1 MTTESVM
8 TKPQRTRVAPTVL
21 AGIGAFVVVGVYVLV
36 SSIGLG
42 LWTSLGPGPGM
53 FPFAMGGLL
62 VAMSALWLVQEL
74 REPSETASGVD
85 RGLVLSVVISL
96 ALLAAVMDLIG
107 FQLSMFIF
115 LMYHLKIR
123 GGRRWVSSLIIAVA
137 GSFGA
142 FYAFNY
148 GLNVTL
154 PTAGISVLN
163 SIGL

>member
-1 MTTESVM
+1 M

-21 AGIGAFVVVGVYVLV
+21 AGIGAFVVVGVYVLI

>member
-1 MTTESVM
+1 MTTESVIA
-8 TKPQRTRVAPTVL
+8 KPQRTRVSPTVL
-21 AGIGAFVVVGVYVLV
+21 AGIGAFVVVGVFVLV

-85 RGLVLSVVISL
+85 RGLVLAVVISL
-96 ALLAAVMDLIG
+96 AVLAAVMDLIG

-123 GGRRWVSSLIIAVA
+123 GGRGWVSALIISAA

-148 GLNVTL
+148 GLNVAL

>member
-1 MTTESVM
+1 M

-74 REPSETASGVD
+74 REPSETASVVD
-85 RGLVLSVVISL
+85 RGLVLAVVISL
-96 ALLAAVMDLIG
+96 AVLAAVMDLIG

-115 LMYHLKIR
+115 LVYHLKIR

>member
-1 MTTESVM
+1 M

>member
-1 MTTESVM
+1 M

-115 LMYHLKIR
+115 LVYHLKIR